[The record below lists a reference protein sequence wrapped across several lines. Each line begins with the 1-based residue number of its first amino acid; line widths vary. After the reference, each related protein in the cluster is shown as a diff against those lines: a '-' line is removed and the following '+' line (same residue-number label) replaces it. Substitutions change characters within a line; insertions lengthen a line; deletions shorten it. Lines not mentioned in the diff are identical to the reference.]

1 MIFTRSKGFG
11 GEFGATAERAS
22 IRRGIIVS
30 NSIMRYP
37 KSAALTGLAVVTRG
51 MEFGFIAAGITVAAI
66 AVVQSL
72 GIVLSW
78 I

>member
-1 MIFTRSKGFG
+1 
-11 GEFGATAERAS
+11 
-22 IRRGIIVS
+22 
-30 NSIMRYP
+30 MRYP